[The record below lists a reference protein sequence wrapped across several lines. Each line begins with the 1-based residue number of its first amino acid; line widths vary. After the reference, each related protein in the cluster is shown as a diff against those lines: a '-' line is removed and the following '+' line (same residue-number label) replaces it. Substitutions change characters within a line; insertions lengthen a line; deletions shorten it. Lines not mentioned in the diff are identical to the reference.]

1 LTGLADVDATKLL
14 HPVGRIGMSKSI
26 GDIIGK
32 YREKYSV
39 DTDLPLREVIGFMHD
54 KNIGAVAVCEGDK
67 VVGVFSERDLLRR
80 VVYKRLDLD
89 RVQLRDVMSSP
100 AYWISIDERYEVA
113 KAIMIDKG
121 LRHLVVKDGERE
133 FRGFVSSREL
143 LEADLSDSRD
153 LVGKLNDEYYQHQFQ
168 P

>member
-1 LTGLADVDATKLL
+1 
-14 HPVGRIGMSKSI
+14 MSKSI
-26 GDIIGK
+26 RDILGDH
-32 YREKYSV
+32 REKFSV
-39 DTDLPLREVIGFMHD
+39 DIDLPIRQVIGYMHD
-54 KNIGAVAVCEGDK
+54 KNVGAVAVCEGDN

-80 VVYKRLDLD
+80 VVNQGLDLD
-89 RVQLRDVMSSP
+89 RVQVRDVMSSP

-121 LRHLVVKDGERE
+121 LRHLVVKDGERK
-133 FRGFVSSREL
+133 FKGFLSSREL

-153 LVGKLNDEYYQHQFQ
+153 LVGKLNDDYYQHEFR